1 MAEETIKCNSCG
13 TSYNKMFLLGK
24 QGNADTCPMCG
35 GKLCTEDDHSDWI
48 TWYYYEYEDSNSR
61 ILTDISIDFENRPD
75 VKLIKEF
82 KAPPKD
88 SSGSSNEA
96 KKILRT
102 FVPNAFP
109 EPVNSRICCPFCG
122 SDQITVLSQGY
133 SLLTGFWGSGN
144 PRRVCN
150 RCMQEF

>member
-35 GKLCTEDDHSDWI
+35 GKLCAEDEHSDWI
-48 TWYYYEYEDSNSR
+48 TWYYYKDPEYGDYSLWDKLPLHPEK
-61 ILTDISIDFENRPD
+61 FEL
-75 VKLIKEF
+75 VKEF
-82 KAPPKD
+82 KAPPRD
-88 SSGSSNEA
+88 PTGSSHEA

-102 FVPNAFP
+102 YIPDAFS
-109 EPVNSRICCPFCG
+109 EPANPRICCPFCG
-122 SDQITVLSQGY
+122 SDQITILNQGY